1 VTNTPET
8 LEEALAQIAE
18 LQKKANS
25 VESENAKL
33 KATKEGLMSDLKKKK
48 AIDSF
53 LKVAGIELSD
63 DIDEEA
69 IADRIASLRTVQEQ
83 QEPQSQSAAQVPQG
97 QTPADAMNEAVKA
110 QFASLRKELDDLRKA
125 KEQVEEE
132 RNLERQKRRESKLEQ
147 LVTDELAK
155 AECRRPQH
163 LFKLMKENFRLLEDE
178 STVVY
183 GTEQDPVALRD
194 AVIRLRDDEEY
205 SPYFMGSGATGSG
218 MTTTRAATPSYTNN
232 PFASGSVNATKVA
245 ELMQKDPD
253 KARRL
258 MNEARL
264 AGKLDPVMA
273 RAFS

>member
-1 VTNTPET
+1 MPTPET
-8 LEEALAQIAE
+8 LEEALALLAE
-18 LQKKANS
+18 VQKKADTA
-25 VESENAKL
+25 ESEVVKL
-33 KATKEGLMSDLKKKK
+33 KATKEGLLGDLKKKK
-48 AIDSF
+48 QIDAF
-53 LKVAGIELSD
+53 LKVAGIDLTD
-63 DIDEEA
+63 DIDEDA
-69 IADRIASLRTVQEQ
+69 IAQRIAGLRTPA
-83 QEPQSQSAAQVPQG
+83 EPQDPPSSPQSPQG

-132 RNLERQKRRESKLEQ
+132 RNHERTKRRESKLEQ

-183 GTEQDPVALRD
+183 GSEQDPVALRD
-194 AVIRLRDDEEY
+194 AVVRLREDEEY

-218 MTTTRAATPSYTNN
+218 MTTNRSATPSYTNN
-232 PFASGSVNATKVA
+232 PFATGSVNATKVA
-245 ELMQKDPD
+245 ELMEKDPD

-264 AGKLDPVMA
+264 AGKLDSVMA
-273 RAFS
+273 RAFK

>member
-1 VTNTPET
+1 VPTPET
-8 LEEALAQIAE
+8 LEEALALLAE
-18 LQKKANS
+18 AQKKADTA
-25 VESENAKL
+25 ESEVVKL
-33 KATKEGLMSDLKKKK
+33 KATKEGLLNDLKKKK
-48 AIDSF
+48 QIDAF

-63 DIDEEA
+63 DIDEDA
-69 IADRIASLRTVQEQ
+69 IAQRIAGLRTPA
-83 QEPQSQSAAQVPQG
+83 EPEEPAPSPVFQG
-97 QTPADAMNEAVKA
+97 QAPADAMNEAVKA

-132 RNLERQKRRESKLEQ
+132 RNHERTKRRESKLEQ

-183 GTEQDPVALRD
+183 GSEQDPVALRD
-194 AVIRLRDDEEY
+194 AVVRLREDEEY

-218 MTTTRAATPSYTNN
+218 MTTTRSATPSYTNN
-232 PFASGSVNATKVA
+232 PFATGSVNATKVA

-264 AGKLDPVMA
+264 AGKLDSVMA
-273 RAFS
+273 RAFK